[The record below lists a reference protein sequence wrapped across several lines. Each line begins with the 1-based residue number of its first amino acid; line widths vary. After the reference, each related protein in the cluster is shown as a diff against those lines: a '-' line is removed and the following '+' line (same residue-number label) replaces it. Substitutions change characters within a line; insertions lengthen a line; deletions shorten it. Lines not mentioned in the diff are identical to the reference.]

1 MSSTLAPAAPPRA
14 AGSRAATLTRRPG
27 GQLHRRDW
35 LWALCFLGP
44 NLLLFLGF
52 TLLPMLFG
60 LGVSFFD
67 WNMIEPP
74 HFVGLGN
81 YLRFF
86 TGDPLTGKVV
96 GNSLYFVLG
105 ALPASVLIPLGLA
118 VLLNVGV
125 RGTRLFRSVYF
136 LPLVASAVAAA
147 TIFKWIY
154 AKDFGVLNQITG
166 LVGIPR
172 QDWLFDE
179 KLVIPSL
186 ILVAVWQRI
195 PLNIILYLAALQ
207 GVPRT
212 LYEAARIDGAGAWAQ
227 FRHVTWPMVTPTT
240 FFVLIITTINLM
252 VGSFDLVNVMTQGNP
267 LNASNILVFNIWRT
281 AFTYF
286 QMGYA
291 SAMSYILFAFV
302 LTFTGIQWV
311 LQRRWVHY

>member
-1 MSSTLAPAAPPRA
+1 MATTSTAPSVTAPAAA
-14 AGSRAATLTRRPG
+14 ALAGSRGR
-27 GQLHRRDW
+27 LHRRDW
-35 LWALCFLGP
+35 LWALFFLGP

-52 TLLPMLFG
+52 TLIPMLFG
-60 LGVSFFD
+60 LGVSFFN

-74 HFVGLGN
+74 RFVGLDN
-81 YLRFF
+81 YVQFF
-86 TGDPLTGKVV
+86 GGDPLIGKVV
-96 GNSLYFVLG
+96 GNSAYFVLG

-118 VLLNVGV
+118 VLLDKGV
-125 RGTRLFRSVYF
+125 KGTRIFRSIYF
-136 LPLVASAVAAA
+136 LPLIASAVAAS

-154 AKDFGVLNQITG
+154 AKDFGTLNQLTG

-179 KLVIPSL
+179 KLVIPAL
-186 ILVAVWQRI
+186 IVVAVWQRI

-207 GVPRT
+207 GVPRA

-240 FFVLIITTINLM
+240 FFVIIITTINLM
-252 VGSFDLVNVMTQGNP
+252 VGSFDMINVMTQGNP

-281 AFTYF
+281 AFVYF

-291 SAMSYILFAFV
+291 AAMSYILFAVV
-302 LTFTGIQWV
+302 LAFTAAQWL

>member
-14 AGSRAATLTRRPG
+14 APSEAETVTRSRGRLRRHDG
-27 GQLHRRDW
+27 

-86 TGDPLTGKVV
+86 TDDPLTGKVV

-125 RGTRLFRSVYF
+125 RGTRFFRSIYF

-186 ILVAVWQRI
+186 IVVAVWQRI

-227 FRHVTWPMVTPTT
+227 FRYVTWPMVTPTT
-240 FFVLIITTINLM
+240 FFVVIITTINLM

-291 SAMSYILFAFV
+291 SAMSYILFAVV
-302 LTFTGIQWV
+302 LTFTGIQWM